1 MSKKDSA
8 GSVVFLGLL
17 GTGVG
22 VLAIDHAFS
31 DPGLS
36 MIDRFFGMFSSKK
49 PEVASAPATT
59 PALPAG
65 GKMPDWLSHALPSW
79 MQPGATQAPVAAAP
93 LYPAAGFDPHT
104 VSEVQQRLDALNL
117 PELRSRLD
125 ALKLPS
131 IPSWVPL
138 PLKVDGVFGDR
149 TKAVLKALQG
159 ALGLSPTGL
168 PDPQTLQVL
177 RDPNILTALQH
188 ALGTTAKTTAAPKR
202 RATVQSHSLSAP
214 PVNVPLSQSQPP
226 VTYSPYPM
234 PSSLPLGGAQP
245 GGYASMPQPRQQPT
259 ARPGS
264 APQYGSPSQY
274 GPPSYGPPPQPHP
287 QTFGIPGLGSATPA
301 PWLLELGQELG
312 LVRTG
317 AAPAPGSSPGVI
329 ALPAPLPAAVAAET
343 AQLGPSAQAVISH
356 AISSETDQATLL
368 DLAGKL
374 AASNMPKAAQA
385 MSAKVTWSAT
395 RTGWGGGMRS
405 PWLPGEPR
413 AIGWW

>member
-1 MSKKDSA
+1 MSSKKDSA

-17 GTGVG
+17 GTSVG
-22 VLAIDHAFS
+22 VLAVDHAFS

-49 PEVASAPATT
+49 PEVASASATT

-65 GKMPDWLSHALPSW
+65 GKMPDWLAHALPSW
-79 MQPGATQAPVAAAP
+79 MQPDATQAPAAAAP

-188 ALGTTAKTTAAPKR
+188 ALGTTAAKTTAAPKR
-202 RATVQSHSLSAP
+202 RATVQSRSSSASAP

-226 VTYSPYPM
+226 SQQQPVTYSPYPM
-234 PSSLPLGGAQP
+234 PRLQP
-245 GGYASMPQPRQQPT
+245 QPT

-264 APQYGSPSQY
+264 VPQYGPPPPQY
-274 GPPSYGPPPQPHP
+274 GPPSQYGSPPYGPPPQSHP

-301 PWLLELGQELG
+301 PWLLELGAELG

-317 AAPAPGSSPGVI
+317 AAPAPGSAPGAI
-329 ALPAPLPAAVAAET
+329 ALPAPLPAAIAAET
-343 AQLGPSAQAVISH
+343 AQLGPSAQTVLSH

-385 MSAKVTWSAT
+385 ISAKVTWSAT